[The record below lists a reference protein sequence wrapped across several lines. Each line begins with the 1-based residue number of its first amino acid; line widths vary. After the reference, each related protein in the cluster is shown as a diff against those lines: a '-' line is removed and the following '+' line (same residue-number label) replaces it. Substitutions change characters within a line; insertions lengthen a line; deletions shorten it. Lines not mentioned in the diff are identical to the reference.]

1 MLALRFTLNGCWQ
14 PTHKRP
20 LFPYINWGL
29 GN

>member
-1 MLALRFTLNGCWQ
+1 MEALRSILNGCWQ